1 MIALSTAL
9 DVLSSCSDSPKSS
22 SEAPTGQDT
31 TFKEGVKIMKQVLK
45 GEVIVLKMETYPL
58 DAFEGLVV
66 SYLVQL
72 VCL

>member
-1 MIALSTAL
+1 
-9 DVLSSCSDSPKSS
+9 
-22 SEAPTGQDT
+22 
-31 TFKEGVKIMKQVLK
+31 MKQVLK